1 MKDKIDLFLEK
12 YNGNLIKSQELE
24 FDNMFGGKSLVCFYY
39 KENALFA
46 NSFHDDPKNSG
57 KVLIGMNMLELDE
70 YLIKYLK
77 K

>member
-24 FDNMFGGKSLVCFYY
+24 FDNMFGGKSLVYFYY

-57 KVLIGMNMLELDE
+57 KVRIGMNMLELDE
-70 YLIKYLK
+70 HLIKYLK